1 MAVIVMHRAM
11 GLILYA
17 IVASACLP
25 EPVGEVVVTHSPPSS
40 PTASAIP
47 TFKRPTPTPQPAF
60 TVYVVRTGDSLTGIA
75 AMFRTS
81 ARSIAFWNRGA
92 YPSLDPDSPTY
103 APDRI
108 AVGWQLRLIPGVEV
122 DEDALPDA
130 SPATTPGGSGPGP
143 GPSATVGIP
152 VAASSA
158 GVSPGAIGA
167 SKVVRHGS
175 RDSRLVALTFES
187 SGPIA
192 PAVDIMD
199 WLIEQRLPVAV
210 FTTGETGTTTEDGQA
225 VLDLVVDHRALFTL
239 GNLSWSY
246 PDLRAL
252 DDPAIRDQLERTE
265 VAVIARTAISTKP
278 WFRPPYGELDEQI
291 PATAGSGG
299 WGYTV
304 LWDVDPLDGKPE
316 ADGGPTADAIVQA
329 VLDDVEGGSII
340 RLHLA
345 GEHTLEALPGIVD
358 GLEAAG
364 LVPVSLAAM
373 FGN

>member
-1 MAVIVMHRAM
+1 MVVIVMHRAM
-11 GLILYA
+11 GLFLSA
-17 IVASACLP
+17 LLVSACLP
-25 EPVGEVVVTHSPPSS
+25 ESVGDAAVTPSPVSA
-40 PTASAIP
+40 PTESAIP
-47 TFKRPTPTPQPAF
+47 TFRRPTPTPQPAF

-75 AMFRTS
+75 AKFRTS
-81 ARSIAFWNRGA
+81 GRSIAFWNRGA

-122 DEDALPDA
+122 DEDALPEVPVPGA
-130 SPATTPGGSGPGP
+130 SL
-143 GPSATVGIP
+143 GIA
-152 VAASSA
+152 VDGSSA
-158 GVSPGAIGA
+158 GVPPGAIGA
-167 SKVVRHGS
+167 SKVVRHGA
-175 RDSRLVALTFES
+175 RDSRLVALTFEL
-187 SGPIA
+187 SGRIE

-199 WLIEQRLPVAV
+199 WLIERRLPAAV

-225 VLDLVVDHRALFTL
+225 VLDLVVEHRSLFTL

-252 DDPAIRDQLERTE
+252 DGAAIRDQLERTE

-304 LWDVDPLDGKPE
+304 LWDVDPIDGKPE
-316 ADGGPTADAIVQA
+316 ADGGPSADEIVQA

-364 LVPVSLAAM
+364 LTPVSLAAM
-373 FGN
+373 FGS